1 MAARFEFTR
10 QLSLGI
16 NYTYTES
23 EQKSGTERGE
33 PLVNTP
39 KHMINGNLRW
49 RPVDKVSTWLR
60 SEIRS
65 ARYRG
70 VGAAQTALGSF
81 KGYALFSL
89 GGALQVTPKFK
100 LSATMFNLL
109 DKNFVDYLPYQS
121 GATTVYA
128 AEFANPQE
136 GRRLWLSATVD
147 F

>member
-1 MAARFEFTR
+1 MTGQTKLLVITMEHALWTIGA
-10 QLSLGI
+10 LS
-16 NYTYTES
+16 S
-23 EQKSGTERGE
+23 
-33 PLVNTP
+33 
-39 KHMINGNLRW
+39 
-49 RPVDKVSTWLR
+49 PVAVKVSTWLR

-65 ARYRG
+65 DRYRG

-89 GGALQVTPKFK
+89 GGALEVTQRFK
-100 LSATMFNLL
+100 LSATLFNLF
-109 DKNFVDYLPYQS
+109 DKNFVDYLPYRS

-128 AEFANPQE
+128 GEYANPQE